1 LRVDA
6 HQHFWQISRGDY
18 GWLTPDL
25 EVLYRDY
32 LPEDLAP
39 HLQERQ
45 IQQTILVQAAP
56 TREETDFLL
65 RLYEKTPFI
74 AGVVGWLDLES
85 LSFPEEFAR
94 YREHPGFV
102 GLRPMLQDLED
113 DRWILRSQVMRHVE
127 LLVQADFP
135 LDLLVFPRH
144 LPCIKELL
152 QSFPSLRGVID
163 HAAKPPIA
171 EGLLEPWN
179 RLLTEIATYE
189 GIMCKLSGLI
199 TEADHQ
205 QRTAADLVPY
215 VHHVIEA
222 FGAER
227 TLYGSDWP
235 VCLLAGS
242 YAEVFEALQEALPAS
257 LTEADREAIFGGNA
271 IRFYKLKGK

>member
-1 LRVDA
+1 MRVDA

-25 EVLYRDY
+25 GVLYRDY
-32 LPEDLAP
+32 LPGDLAP

-65 RLYEKTPFI
+65 RLYEETPFI
-74 AGVVGWLDLES
+74 AGVVGWLDMES

-113 DRWILRSQVMRHVE
+113 DRWILRPQVMKHVE

-144 LPCIKELL
+144 LPYIKELL

-171 EGLLEPWN
+171 KGLLEPWKE
-179 RLLTEIATYE
+179 LLADIAAHE
-189 GIMCKLSGLI
+189 RILCKLSGLV

-205 QRTAADLVPY
+205 HWTVADLAPY
-215 VHHVIEA
+215 VQHVIEV
-222 FGAER
+222 FGADR

-242 YAEVFEALQEALPAS
+242 YGEVFEALQQALPAA
-257 LTEADREAIFGGNA
+257 LTEAEREAIFGGNA